1 MCSQAFSRRS
11 YLQTHLRTHTIEKQ

>member
-11 YLQTHLRTHTIEKQ
+11 YLQTHVHTHTTEKQ